1 MCALDLLPA
10 SSMLPPRMGVPATHR
25 RKLGL
30 AMCVALV
37 VGNMVGSGVFL
48 LPSSLAPLGWNSV
61 YGWLATLAG
70 TLCLT
75 VVLSRLARDL
85 GGGSGP
91 FTYPAAA
98 FGPGAG
104 FVIAWSYW
112 ITTWVTNAALALAV
126 VANLTVLWPEVGG
139 PAAAPAIAVA
149 LIWLLVGVNCLG
161 VRVAGDT
168 QLVTTLLKLIPL
180 FGAIGVAAWAL
191 SSGRV
196 SLPAHDS
203 VPIGPGAINAAATL
217 ALFPM
222 LGFESAMAAGERV
235 DDPRR
240 TIPRA
245 TLIGTAIIGLI
256 YLLSCSAV
264 TMLLPAAEVAGSSAP
279 FSHFFSALID
289 PKVGA
294 VVALFAAIAALGAL
308 NGFTLLQGELLLG
321 PARNGMFPP
330 WFAAENRFES
340 PYRMHLLSSALA
352 SALVLVNYTRGLA
365 GLFQFMVLVTTST
378 TIIFYFAGALA
389 AMKLV
394 REERVGT
401 SPGFTAIAI
410 AGLVYSLWAFYGA
423 GLEASL
429 WSAGMT
435 AVGIPI
441 YFLMRAA
448 SRSSPATAASPDAP
462 RE

>member
-1 MCALDLLPA
+1 M
-10 SSMLPPRMGVPATHR
+10 RATTPHR

-30 AMCVALV
+30 AMCTALV

-98 FGPGAG
+98 FGPGSG

-126 VANLTVLWPEVGG
+126 VANLTVLWPAVGG

-149 LIWLLVGVNCLG
+149 LIWLLVAVNCLG
-161 VRVAGDT
+161 VKVAGDT

-180 FGAIGVAAWAL
+180 FGAIAVAAWAL

-196 SLPAHDS
+196 SLPPHGG
-203 VPIGPGAINAAATL
+203 VPIGLGAINAAATL
-217 ALFPM
+217 TLFPM
-222 LGFESAMAAGERV
+222 LGFESAMAAGDRV
-235 DDPRR
+235 EDPRR

-245 TLIGTAIIGLI
+245 TLLGTAIIGFI

-264 TMLLPAAEVAGSSAP
+264 TMLLPAAEVAASNAP

-294 VVALFAAIAALGAL
+294 LVALFAAIAALGAL

-321 PARNGMFPP
+321 PARNGMFPA

-340 PYRMHLLSSALA
+340 PYRMHLLSSGLA
-352 SALVLVNYTRGLA
+352 SLLVLVNYTRGLA

-378 TIIFYFAGALA
+378 TIIFYIAGTLA

-394 REERVGT
+394 GEERIGT
-401 SPGFTAIAI
+401 STGFIAIAV
-410 AGLVYSLWAFYGA
+410 AGLVYGFWAFYGA
-423 GLEASL
+423 GLEAGL
-429 WSAGMT
+429 WGLAMT

-441 YFLMRAA
+441 YFVMRAA
-448 SRSSPATAASPDAP
+448 ARSSPAAAASPAVP
-462 RE
+462 PE

>member
-1 MCALDLLPA
+1 MGA
-10 SSMLPPRMGVPATHR
+10 STTHK

-85 GGGSGP
+85 GSGSGP

-98 FGPGAG
+98 FGPGTG

-126 VANLTVLWPEVGG
+126 VANLSVLWPGAGG
-139 PAAAPAIAVA
+139 TWMAPTLAVA

-161 VRVAGDT
+161 VRVAGDM
-168 QLVTTLLKLIPL
+168 QLATTILKLVPL
-180 FGAIGVAAWAL
+180 FGAIGVAAWAM
-191 SSGRV
+191 SSGRA
-196 SLPAHDS
+196 SLPDHDS
-203 VPIGPGAINAAATL
+203 VPIGLGAINTAATL
-217 ALFPM
+217 TLFPM

-235 DDPRR
+235 EDPRR

-264 TMLLPAAEVAGSSAP
+264 TMLLPATEVAASNAP

-321 PARNGMFPP
+321 PARNGMFPA
-330 WFAAENRFES
+330 WFATENRFES
-340 PYRMHLLSSALA
+340 PYRMHLLSSGLA
-352 SALVLVNYTRGLA
+352 SLLVLVNYTRGLA
-365 GLFQFMVLVTTST
+365 ALFQFMVLVTTST
-378 TIIFYFAGALA
+378 TIIFYIAGTLA

-394 REERVGT
+394 REERIGT
-401 SPGFTAIAI
+401 SSGFIAIAV
-410 AGLVYSLWAFYGA
+410 AGLVYGFWAFYGA

-429 WSAGMT
+429 WSVAMT

-441 YFLMRAA
+441 YFIMRAV
-448 SRSSPATAASPDAP
+448 SRSSPAPAADRDALP
-462 RE
+462 G

>member
-1 MCALDLLPA
+1 
-10 SSMLPPRMGVPATHR
+10 MGGPVTHK

-61 YGWLATLAG
+61 YGWVATLGG

-85 GGGSGP
+85 GAGSGP

-98 FGPGAG
+98 FGAGTG

-126 VANLTVLWPEVGG
+126 VANLSVLWPWVAGS
-139 PAAAPAIAVA
+139 AAAPVLAVA
-149 LIWLLVGVNCLG
+149 LIWLLVLVNCLG

-180 FGAIGVAAWAL
+180 FAAIGVGAWAISSGKASLPPQDAVPIGLGAIG
-191 SSGRV
+191 
-196 SLPAHDS
+196 
-203 VPIGPGAINAAATL
+203 AAATIT
-217 ALFPM
+217 LFPM
-222 LGFESAMAAGERV
+222 LGFESAMAAGDRV
-235 DDPRR
+235 EDPRR
-240 TIPRA
+240 MIPRA
-245 TLIGTAIIGLI
+245 TLLGTAIIGVI

-264 TMLLPAAEVAGSSAP
+264 TMLLPAADVAGSNAP
-279 FSHFFSALID
+279 FAYFFSALIS
-289 PKVGA
+289 PEIGA
-294 VVALFAAIAALGAL
+294 LVALFAAIAALGAL

-321 PARNGMFPP
+321 PARSGMFPA

-340 PYRMHLLSSALA
+340 PYRMHLLSSGLA
-352 SALVLVNYTRGLA
+352 SLLVLVNYTRGLA

-378 TIIFYFAGALA
+378 TIIFYIAGAIA
-389 AMKLV
+389 GMKLV
-394 REERVGT
+394 REGRVGA
-401 SPGFTAIAI
+401 SRGFTAIAV
-410 AGLVYSLWAFYGA
+410 ASLVYSFWAFYGA
-423 GLEASL
+423 GIEASL
-429 WSAGMT
+429 WSLAMT
-435 AVGIPI
+435 AAGIPI
-441 YFLMRAA
+441 YFIMRAA
-448 SRSSPATAASPDAP
+448 TRSSPAAAANPAAL

>member
-1 MCALDLLPA
+1 
-10 SSMLPPRMGVPATHR
+10 
-25 RKLGL
+25 
-30 AMCVALV
+30 MCVALV

-48 LPSSLAPLGWNSV
+48 LPASLAPLGWNSV
-61 YGWLATLAG
+61 YGWLVTLAG

-75 VVLSRLARDL
+75 IVLSRLARDL
-85 GGGSGP
+85 GRGSGP

-98 FGPGAG
+98 FGPGTG

-126 VANLTVLWPEVGG
+126 VANLSVLWP
-139 PAAAPAIAVA
+139 AAASSVAPVIAVA
-149 LIWLLVGVNCLG
+149 LIWLLVAVNLLG

-196 SLPAHDS
+196 SLPPHDA
-203 VPIGPGAINAAATL
+203 VPIGLGAINAAATL

-235 DDPRR
+235 DDPAR

-245 TLIGTAIIGLI
+245 TLIGTAIIGVI
-256 YLLSCSAV
+256 YILSSSAV
-264 TMLLPAAEVAGSSAP
+264 TMLLPVADVAAANAP
-279 FSHFFSALID
+279 FSYFFTVLIG
-289 PKVGA
+289 PEVGA
-294 VVALFAAIAALGAL
+294 LVALFAAIAALGAL

-321 PARNGMFPP
+321 PARSGMFPA

-340 PYRMHLLSSALA
+340 PYRMHLLSSGLA
-352 SALVLVNYTRGLA
+352 TLLVLVNYTRGLA

-378 TIIFYFAGALA
+378 TIIFYIAGTLA
-389 AMKLV
+389 AMKL
-394 REERVGT
+394 ERRQRIGT
-401 SPGFTAIAI
+401 STGFIAIAM
-410 AGLVYSLWAFYGA
+410 AGLVYGFWAFYGA

-429 WSAGMT
+429 WSLAMT

-441 YFLMRAA
+441 YFIMRRIA
-448 SRSSPATAASPDAP
+448 RSSPAAAAGPAAP

>member
-1 MCALDLLPA
+1 
-10 SSMLPPRMGVPATHR
+10 MGAPTIHK

-61 YGWLATLAG
+61 YGWLATIAG

-75 VVLSRLARDL
+75 VILSRLARDI

-126 VANLTVLWPEVGG
+126 VANLSVVWPWVAGSSV
-139 PAAAPAIAVA
+139 APAIAVG
-149 LIWLLVGVNCLG
+149 LIWLLVVVNSLG

-180 FGAIGVAAWAL
+180 FAAIAVAVWAI
-191 SSGRV
+191 SSGRA
-196 SLPAHDS
+196 SLPAHDA
-203 VPIGPGAINAAATL
+203 VPIGLGAISAAATIT
-217 ALFPM
+217 LFPM

-235 DDPRR
+235 EDPGR

-245 TLIGTAIIGLI
+245 TLLGTAIIGII

-264 TMLLPAAEVAGSSAP
+264 TMLLPAANVAGSNAP
-279 FSHFFSALID
+279 FAFFFSTLISPEIGAL
-289 PKVGA
+289 
-294 VVALFAAIAALGAL
+294 VALFAAIAALGAL

-321 PARNGMFPP
+321 PARNGLFPA

-340 PYRMHLLSSALA
+340 PYRMHLLSSGLA
-352 SALVLVNYTRGLA
+352 SLLVLVNYTRGLA

-378 TIIFYFAGALA
+378 TIIFYLAGTLA
-389 AMKLV
+389 GMKLV
-394 REERVGT
+394 RKGRIGT
-401 SPGFTAIAI
+401 SRGFTTIAV
-410 AGLVYSLWAFYGA
+410 AGLFYSLWAFYGA
-423 GLEASL
+423 GIEAGL
-429 WSAGMT
+429 WSLAMT

-441 YFLMRAA
+441 YFTMRLVA
-448 SRSSPATAASPDAP
+448 RSSPAAAGGPASP

>member
-1 MCALDLLPA
+1 MGA
-10 SSMLPPRMGVPATHR
+10 STTHK

-85 GGGSGP
+85 GSGSGP
-91 FTYPAAA
+91 FAYPAAA
-98 FGPGAG
+98 FGPGTG

-126 VANLTVLWPEVGG
+126 VANLSVLWPEAGG
-139 PAAAPAIAVA
+139 PWMAPSLAVA
-149 LIWLLVGVNCLG
+149 LIWLMVGVNCLG
-161 VRVAGDT
+161 VKAAGDT
-168 QLVTTLLKLIPL
+168 QLVTTLLKLVPL
-180 FGAIGVAAWAL
+180 FGAIGVAAWAMA
-191 SSGRV
+191 SGRA

-203 VPIGPGAINAAATL
+203 VPVGLGAINAAATL
-217 ALFPM
+217 TLFPM

-235 DDPRR
+235 EDPRR

-264 TMLLPAAEVAGSSAP
+264 TMLLPSAEVAASNAP

-289 PKVGA
+289 PEVGA
-294 VVALFAAIAALGAL
+294 IVALFAAIAALGAL

-321 PARNGMFPP
+321 PARSGMFPG
-330 WFAAENRFES
+330 WFAAENRFEA
-340 PYRMHLLSSALA
+340 PYRMHLLSSGLA
-352 SALVLVNYTRGLA
+352 TLLVLVNYTRGLA
-365 GLFQFMVLVTTST
+365 ALFTFMVLVTTST
-378 TIIFYFAGALA
+378 TIIFYIAGTLA

-394 REERVGT
+394 REDRIGN
-401 SPGFTAIAI
+401 SAGFLAVAL
-410 AGLVYSLWAFYGA
+410 ASLIYAFWAFYGA

-429 WSAGMT
+429 WSLAMT

-448 SRSSPATAASPDAP
+448 SRSTPAPAPDRDAIP
-462 RE
+462 G

>member
-1 MCALDLLPA
+1 MGALTK
-10 SSMLPPRMGVPATHR
+10 RK
-25 RKLGL
+25 RKLGF

-48 LPSSLAPLGWNSV
+48 LPASLAPLGWNSV

-91 FTYPAAA
+91 FTYPCAA

-126 VANLTVLWPEVGG
+126 IANLSVLWPSV
-139 PAAAPAIAVA
+139 AAAAVAPAVAVA
-149 LIWLLVGVNCLG
+149 LIWLLVIVNCLG

-180 FGAIGVAAWAL
+180 FAAIAVAAWAI
-191 SSGRV
+191 STGRV
-196 SLPAHDS
+196 SLPAHDA
-203 VPIGPGAINAAATL
+203 VPVGLGAINAAATL

-222 LGFESAMAAGERV
+222 LGFESAMAAGDRV
-235 DDPRR
+235 EDPKR

-245 TLIGTAIIGLI
+245 TLLGTAIVGII

-264 TMLLPAAEVAGSSAP
+264 TMLLPVASVTGSNSP
-279 FSHFFSALID
+279 FASFFSELISPEAGAL
-289 PKVGA
+289 
-294 VVALFAAIAALGAL
+294 VALFAAVAALGAL

-321 PARNGMFPP
+321 PARNGMFPA

-340 PYRMHLLSSALA
+340 PYRMHLLSSGLA
-352 SALVLVNYTRGLA
+352 TMLVLVNYTRGLA

-378 TIIFYFAGALA
+378 TIIFYLAGTLA
-389 AMKLV
+389 GMKLV
-394 REERVGT
+394 REHRIGA
-401 SPGFTAIAI
+401 SRGFTAIAV

-423 GLEASL
+423 GIEASL
-429 WSAGMT
+429 WSLAMT
-435 AVGIPI
+435 AVGVPI
-441 YFLMRAA
+441 YFVMRAA
-448 SRSSPATAASPDAP
+448 TRSSRAAAAYPAAP

>member
-1 MCALDLLPA
+1 
-10 SSMLPPRMGVPATHR
+10 
-25 RKLGL
+25 
-30 AMCVALV
+30 MCVALV

-70 TLCLT
+70 TMCLT
-75 VVLSRLARDL
+75 VILSRLARDI

-126 VANLTVLWPEVGG
+126 VANLSVLWPWVAGSSV
-139 PAAAPAIAVA
+139 APAFAVG
-149 LIWLLVGVNCLG
+149 LIWLLVLVNCLG
-161 VRVAGDT
+161 VRVAGET

-180 FGAIGVAAWAL
+180 FAAIAVAVWAI
-191 SSGRV
+191 SSGRA
-196 SLPAHDS
+196 SLPAHGA
-203 VPIGPGAINAAATL
+203 VPIGLGAINAAATIT
-217 ALFPM
+217 LFPM

-235 DDPRR
+235 EDPGR

-245 TLIGTAIIGLI
+245 TLLGTAIIGII

-264 TMLLPAAEVAGSSAP
+264 TMLLPAASVAGSNAP
-279 FSHFFSALID
+279 FSHFFSTLISPEIGAL
-289 PKVGA
+289 
-294 VVALFAAIAALGAL
+294 VALFAAIAALGAL

-321 PARNGMFPP
+321 PARNGMFPI

-340 PYRMHLLSSALA
+340 PYRMHLLSSGLA
-352 SALVLVNYTRGLA
+352 SLLVLVNYTRGLA

-378 TIIFYFAGALA
+378 TIIFYMAGTFAG
-389 AMKLV
+389 MKLV
-394 REERVGT
+394 REGRIGT
-401 SPGFTAIAI
+401 SRGFTAIAI

-423 GLEASL
+423 GIEAGL
-429 WSAGMT
+429 WSLAMT

-441 YFLMRAA
+441 YLMMRWVA
-448 SRSSPATAASPDAP
+448 RSSPVPAEYPAAP

>member
-1 MCALDLLPA
+1 
-10 SSMLPPRMGVPATHR
+10 MGAPTQHR

-75 VVLSRLARDL
+75 VVLSRLARDI

-98 FGPGAG
+98 FGPGTG

-126 VANLTVLWPEVGG
+126 VANLSVLWPGAAASVVG
-139 PAAAPAIAVA
+139 PATAVA
-149 LIWLLVGVNCLG
+149 LVWLLVGVNLLG
-161 VRVAGDT
+161 VRAAGDT

-203 VPIGPGAINAAATL
+203 VPIGLGAINAAATL
-217 ALFPM
+217 TLFPM

-235 DDPRR
+235 EDPKR

-245 TLIGTAIIGLI
+245 TLLGTAIVGMI

-264 TMLLPAAEVAGSSAP
+264 TMLLPAADVAGSSAP
-279 FSHFFSALID
+279 FSHFFSALIG

-294 VVALFAAIAALGAL
+294 LVAVFAAIAALGAL

-321 PARNGMFPP
+321 PARSGMFPR

-340 PYRMHLLSSALA
+340 PYRMHLLSSGLA
-352 SALVLVNYTRGLA
+352 TLLVLVNYTRGLA
-365 GLFQFMVLVTTST
+365 KLFQFMVLVTTST
-378 TIIFYFAGALA
+378 TIIFYVAGTLA

-394 REERVGT
+394 REQRIGT
-401 SPGFTAIAI
+401 SRGFIAI
-410 AGLVYSLWAFYGA
+410 ALGGLVYGLWAFYGA

-429 WSAGMT
+429 WSAAMT

-441 YFLMRAA
+441 YFLMRWAG
-448 SRSSPATAASPDAP
+448 RSSPGAAAGPAAP
-462 RE
+462 RG

>member
-1 MCALDLLPA
+1 M
-10 SSMLPPRMGVPATHR
+10 PPPPSHR

-48 LPSSLAPLGWNSV
+48 LPSSLAPLGWNSL

-75 VVLSRLARDL
+75 IVLSRLARDL
-85 GGGSGP
+85 GRGSGP

-98 FGPGAG
+98 FGPGTG

-126 VANLTVLWPEVGG
+126 VANLSVLWPG
-139 PAAAPAIAVA
+139 AAVSTVAPIIAVA
-149 LIWLLVGVNCLG
+149 LIWLLVGVNLLG

-180 FGAIGVAAWAL
+180 FGAIAVAAWAL

-196 SLPAHDS
+196 SLPPHGA
-203 VPIGPGAINAAATL
+203 VPIGLGAINAAATL

-240 TIPRA
+240 TIPKA
-245 TLIGTAIIGLI
+245 TLIGTVIIGLI
-256 YLLSCSAV
+256 YILSCSAV
-264 TMLLPAAEVAGSSAP
+264 TMLLPAADVAASNAP
-279 FSHFFSALID
+279 FSHFFTVLIG
-289 PKVGA
+289 PEVGA
-294 VVALFAAIAALGAL
+294 LVALFAAIAALGAL

-321 PARNGMFPP
+321 PARAGMFPA

-340 PYRMHLLSSALA
+340 PYRMHLLSSGLA
-352 SALVLVNYTRGLA
+352 TLLVLVNYTRGLA

-378 TIIFYFAGALA
+378 TIIFYIAGTLA
-389 AMKLV
+389 AVKL
-394 REERVGT
+394 ERRQLIG
-401 SPGFTAIAI
+401 SSRGFLAIAL
-410 AGLVYSLWAFYGA
+410 AGLVYGFWAFYGA

-429 WSAGMT
+429 WSVAMT

-441 YFLMRAA
+441 YFIMRAI
-448 SRSSPATAASPDAP
+448 SRSSLARAAGPAAPPGSAA
-462 RE
+462 

>member
-1 MCALDLLPA
+1 
-10 SSMLPPRMGVPATHR
+10 MGAPTTHK

-75 VVLSRLARDL
+75 IVLSRLARDL

-98 FGPGAG
+98 FGPGTG

-126 VANLTVLWPEVGG
+126 VANLSVLWPEAGG
-139 PAAAPAIAVA
+139 PWMAPALAVA
-149 LIWLLVGVNCLG
+149 LIWLLVAVNLLG

-168 QLVTTLLKLIPL
+168 QLVTTLLKLVPL
-180 FGAIGVAAWAL
+180 FGAVGVAAWAM
-191 SSGRV
+191 SNGRAT
-196 SLPAHDS
+196 LPAHDS
-203 VPIGPGAINAAATL
+203 VPIGLGAINTAATL

-235 DDPRR
+235 EDPRR

-245 TLIGTAIIGLI
+245 TLIGTAIIGLL

-264 TMLLPAAEVAGSSAP
+264 TMLLPAAEVANSAAP
-279 FSHFFSALID
+279 FSHFFTALID

-294 VVALFAAIAALGAL
+294 LVALFAAIAALGAL

-321 PARNGMFPP
+321 PARSGMFPA

-340 PYRMHLLSSALA
+340 PYRMHLLSSGLA
-352 SALVLVNYTRGLA
+352 SLLVLVNYTRGLA
-365 GLFQFMVLVTTST
+365 ALFTFMVLVTTST
-378 TIIFYFAGALA
+378 TIIFYIAGALA

-394 REERVGT
+394 REERIGA
-401 SPGFTAIAI
+401 SRGFTTIAV
-410 AGLVYSLWAFYGA
+410 AGLSYSLWAFYGA
-423 GLEASL
+423 GIEASL
-429 WSAGMT
+429 WSLAMT
-435 AVGIPI
+435 AAGVPI
-441 YFLMRAA
+441 YLLMRAA
-448 SRSSPATAASPDAP
+448 NRSSPAAAETRAALP
-462 RE
+462 E

>member
-1 MCALDLLPA
+1 
-10 SSMLPPRMGVPATHR
+10 MGVHRTHK

-61 YGWLATLAG
+61 YGWLSTLAG

-75 VVLSRLARDL
+75 VILSRLARDL
-85 GGGSGP
+85 GGSGP

-98 FGPGAG
+98 FGSGAG

-126 VANLTVLWPEVGG
+126 VANLSVVWPWVAGSSV
-139 PAAAPAIAVA
+139 APAMAVA
-149 LIWLLVGVNCLG
+149 LIWLLVLVNSLG

-180 FGAIGVAAWAL
+180 FAAIAVAVWAI
-191 SSGRV
+191 SSGRA
-196 SLPAHDS
+196 SLPAHDA
-203 VPIGPGAINAAATL
+203 VPIGLRAISAAATIT
-217 ALFPM
+217 LFPM

-235 DDPRR
+235 EDPKR

-245 TLIGTAIIGLI
+245 TLLGTAIIGII

-264 TMLLPAAEVAGSSAP
+264 TMLLPAADVAGSNAP
-279 FSHFFSALID
+279 FAYFFSTLIGPEIGAL
-289 PKVGA
+289 
-294 VVALFAAIAALGAL
+294 VALFAAIAALGAL

-321 PARNGMFPP
+321 PARNGMFPA
-330 WFAAENRFES
+330 WFATENRFES
-340 PYRMHLLSSALA
+340 PYRMHLLSSGLA
-352 SALVLVNYTRGLA
+352 SLLVLVNYTRGLA

-378 TIIFYFAGALA
+378 TIIFYIAGIFAG
-389 AMKLV
+389 MKLV
-394 REERVGT
+394 RAGRIGT

-410 AGLVYSLWAFYGA
+410 AGLFYSLWAFYGA
-423 GLEASL
+423 GIEAGL
-429 WSAGMT
+429 WSLAMT

-441 YFLMRAA
+441 YFVMRAA
-448 SRSSPATAASPDAP
+448 SRSSPAAAAGPAAS